1 MSSPSSDASA
11 FNATSGPMLTGLAVS
26 SGIARGAAFVCGCG
40 SDISVPRRL
49 IAPEEITMELTRL
62 EKAIVQVE
70 EELLAIRLETQRKL
84 GAESA
89 AIFEAQ
95 ACLLRDPE
103 LNTATTRRC
112 RSELINVEAALSD
125 TVASLSQAFAKVDDA
140 IIRERAADLR
150 DVTRRLL
157 LRLLSQSDCLHPAFP
172 PGCIVVARELLPSLA
187 AELDRVS
194 IAGLVAEQGGPTAH
208 AVILARGLG
217 IPTLLYVEEAT
228 KKVKTG
234 DPLILDGLAGRLFI
248 RPPPAVQREYERH
261 EADLESHR
269 SLLKEALDLPAT
281 TLDGVALKLSAN
293 IGKVADASSAA
304 ALNAAG
310 IGLYRTEFVFAVED
324 HFPSEEEQFQTY
336 RKTAECIGD
345 REMIIRA
352 LDVGSDKLLPY
363 FPLPLEPNPSL
374 GQRGTRLLL
383 NHPEI
388 LTPQLRA
395 VLRLS
400 ATHHVALLFPMIGGV
415 DEIIAVKQELSR
427 VRGELRADRIAF
439 DAHLR
444 IGAMIETPSAV
455 LTARHIAQEVDF
467 LSIGTNDLTQYLLV
481 SDRGSRAM
489 ANYYEP
495 LHPAVMLSL
504 KAVVDAAVAE
514 QKEVSICGE
523 MAGNPAYTELLVGL
537 GIRSLS
543 VAPIELLEI
552 KRVIR
557 SLTMRRANEV
567 ARCVLTARTIA
578 EIKECLA
585 ARSRGESVTPGSS
598 ASKVPLKLHE
608 KAVRENEEG
617 RALSVVNPH
626 IAPRSAL
633 RRNDFIKPVSIASVR
648 PSFHENDSRTH

>member
-1 MSSPSSDASA
+1 
-11 FNATSGPMLTGLAVS
+11 MLTGLAVS
-26 SGIARGAAFVCGCG
+26 SGIARGAAFVCSCAME
-40 SDISVPRRL
+40 ISVPRRF
-49 IAPEEITMELTRL
+49 ISNAELSGEFTRFD
-62 EKAIVQVE
+62 KAVVEVE
-70 EELLAIRLETQRKL
+70 EQLREIRLETQRKL
-84 GAESA
+84 GPDSA

-103 LNTATTRRC
+103 INDATMRRC

-125 TVASLSQAFAKVDDA
+125 IVASLTQALAKIDDSF
-140 IIRERAADLR
+140 IRERSADLR
-150 DVTRRLL
+150 DVARRLL
-157 LRLLSQSDCLHPAFP
+157 LRLTSQSECAHPVFP
-172 PGCIVVARELLPSLA
+172 PGCIVVTRELLPSLA

-194 IAGLVAEQGGPTAH
+194 IAGLVAEQGGPNAH

-228 KKVKTG
+228 KKITTG

-248 RPPPAVQREYERH
+248 RPSLAVQREYERH
-261 EADLESHR
+261 EANLESHR

-310 IGLYRTEFVFAVED
+310 IGLYRTEFVFVVED
-324 HFPSEEEQFQTY
+324 HFPSEEEQYQTY

-345 REMIIRA
+345 RDMVIRA

-388 LTPQLRA
+388 FTPQLRA

-400 ATHHVALLFPMIGGV
+400 ATHRVSLLFPMIGGV
-415 DEIIAVKQELSR
+415 DEIIAVKQQVSR
-427 VRGELRADRIAF
+427 VQDELRAERLAF
-439 DAHLR
+439 DPQLR
-444 IGAMIETPSAV
+444 LGAMIETPSAV

-514 QKEVSICGE
+514 QKEVSVCGE

-543 VAPIELLEI
+543 VAPNELLEI

-557 SLTMRRANEV
+557 SLTMRSANEV
-567 ARCVLTARTIA
+567 ARCVLTARTVA

-585 ARSRGESVTPGSS
+585 ARGRNERAATDALAPKPI
-598 ASKVPLKLHE
+598 AKPRDLP
-608 KAVRENEEG
+608 VRENERG
-617 RALSVVNPH
+617 DPLLLT
-626 IAPRSAL
+626 APRVVLRPTL
-633 RRNDFIKPVSIASVR
+633 RRDTFIQSIPIGPVR
-648 PSFHENDSRTH
+648 LGFHENDSCSH